1 MVYWTILFY
10 QVYRNHAKSNGIK
23 PLFFFEAKGLLSQPH
38 QIEEKV
44 RFGQVPSIFF
54 YNLIKK
60 KLLQMLLN
68 RHS

>member
-1 MVYWTILFY
+1 MFGL
-10 QVYRNHAKSNGIK
+10 IK
-23 PLFFFEAKGLLSQPH
+23 LRKTNTDKNINREDYLSI

>member
-1 MVYWTILFY
+1 MRREPYGSL
-10 QVYRNHAKSNGIK
+10 
-23 PLFFFEAKGLLSQPH
+23 

-44 RFGQVPSIFF
+44 RFGQVPSIFI